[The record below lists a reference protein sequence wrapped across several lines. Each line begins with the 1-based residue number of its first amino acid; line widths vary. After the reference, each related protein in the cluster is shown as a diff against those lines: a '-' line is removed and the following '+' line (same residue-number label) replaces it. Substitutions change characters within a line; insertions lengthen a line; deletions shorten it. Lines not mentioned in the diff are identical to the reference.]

1 MENFD
6 IKKYLIENQLTSNSK
21 QLEENVIK
29 NLVAAALMSLGVV
42 GGVKGQETPK
52 TVQDT
57 NSITWQ
63 EMTQAQ
69 KAAVK
74 KALVDKGGYPLFQ
87 KYKDSI
93 STDAE
98 NRRNAD
104 FAKGAAR
111 KNMTVDQYRKYL
123 AKNAKKS
130 DVPLDGLEIDKCYKR
145 GEDKGSCTTGD
156 TNRGESL
163 KDND

>member
-1 MENFD
+1 MDNFD
-6 IKKYLIENQLTSNSK
+6 LKKFLVENKLTTNSK

-29 NLVAAALMSLGVV
+29 NLVAATLMSLGIA
-42 GGVKGQETPK
+42 GGVRGQEAPK
-52 TVQDT
+52 NT
-57 NSITWQ
+57 NPVTWQ
-63 EMTQAQ
+63 QMTQAQ

-93 STDAE
+93 STDAT
-98 NRRNAD
+98 NRREAD
-104 FAKGAAR
+104 IDKAAASKGMTRAEYERWYKNNKKKPDQPCGNLNVKGA
-111 KNMTVDQYRKYL
+111 N
-123 AKNAKKS
+123 
-130 DVPLDGLEIDKCYKR
+130 KR